1 MSLVIFI
8 FIGLIVGIIARALVP
23 GRDPGTG
30 IVLLIGT
37 IAQVVAWALLRATP
51 LARYGQ
57 PWSFFASITVAAV
70 LLSFYNDIAPSR
82 PADLPATAVADH
94 DGLPPPLLPPPT
106 RGFGSRASDA
116 GGLACAGALLMGVTG
131 FLIGFFGPMKF
142 QPWANQGPMVG
153 LFLTGPGG
161 VLLGGIVGV
170 VLGFVQPAW
179 PFRRRMLTLNL
190 ANVAWGLFVLDL
202 VIDRSWWH

>member
-70 LLSFYNDIAPSR
+70 LLSFYNAIAPSR

-94 DGLPPPLLPPPT
+94 DGLPPPLPPPPA
-106 RGFGSRASDA
+106 RRV
-116 GGLACAGALLMGVTG
+116 GA
-131 FLIGFFGPMKF
+131 
-142 QPWANQGPMVG
+142 
-153 LFLTGPGG
+153 
-161 VLLGGIVGV
+161 
-170 VLGFVQPAW
+170 PA
-179 PFRRRMLTLNL
+179 P
-190 ANVAWGLFVLDL
+190 
-202 VIDRSWWH
+202 

>member
-8 FIGLIVGIIARALVP
+8 FIGLIVGIIARALVS

-37 IAQVVAWALLRATP
+37 VAQVIAWALLRATP
-51 LARYGQ
+51 LGRYGQ
-57 PWSFFASITVAAV
+57 PWSFFASVAVAAV
-70 LLSFYNDIAPSR
+70 LLSFYKDIAPSR
-82 PADLPATAVADH
+82 PAGPPAPTVVDE
-94 DGLPPPLLPPPT
+94 DGLPPPPLPPPP
-106 RGFGSRASDA
+106 RPFGRRAADA
-116 GGLACAGALLMGVTG
+116 SGLAFTGALLMGVTG

-142 QPWANQGPMVG
+142 QPGANQGPMVG